1 MPVDYRINLAK
12 DLTSSVEDR
21 TKFYNRMLMYLV
33 SCAVLLVSV
42 AYLASMNFSI
52 YLANKAE
59 ARQLLT
65 TAAAVSDLD
74 QAAFKNPDTIY
85 KELEVH
91 SREIASLRQILGRR
105 VQLLPV
111 VHNLFLDLPADVSL
125 QTLSANKTKV
135 SFGLVMPLPT
145 QDSCDLVRE
154 LKESWEKNAELM
166 RRVNTIR
173 PLTGE
178 RRTIGD
184 KSLFFVQFECVLNK

>member
-145 QDSCDLVRE
+145 QDSGDLVRE

>member
-59 ARQLLT
+59 ARQLLA

-145 QDSCDLVRE
+145 QDSGDLVRE